1 MGSPPRLRETRN
13 GVVALLD
20 GLGLGITPAP
30 AGNTTLTTKLSLS
43 RQDHPRAC
51 GKHFTGSLCSRCSAG
66 SPPRLRET
74 PRTST
79 TPLVAVGI
87 TPAPAGNTFVLAAV
101 NACFWDHPRACGKH
115 ERPSAPS
122 SEWQGSPPRLRET
135 LLVTSLT
142 GQDRGI
148 TPAPAGNTVPS
159 HHAAAVR
166 RDHPRACGKHRRDN
180 MSGREKPGSPP
191 RLRETQCM
199 SPVSSLWAGITPA
212 PAGNTI
218 RLHVRKNL
226 S

>member
-1 MGSPPRLRETRN
+1 MDKGHLYW
-13 GVVALLD
+13 
-20 GLGLGITPAP
+20 
-30 AGNTTLTTKLSLS
+30 
-43 RQDHPRAC
+43 DHPRAC
-51 GKHFTGSLCSRCSAG
+51 GKHGMELLLCSMVLGSG

-191 RLRETQCM
+191 RLRET
-199 SPVSSLWAGITPA
+199 PVQPRRIGNRDRITPA
-212 PAGNTI
+212 PAGNTFF
-218 RLHVRKNL
+218 K
-226 S
+226 